1 MLTTI
6 ANRLIQF
13 PLKKRQPH
21 ANKAQNTAAVLVILH
36 GEDSDRKIVLTQR
49 DFHLKS
55 HAGEV
60 AFPGG
65 MWDNG
70 DENLLQTALREA
82 NEEVGLNPSSV
93 IPVATLPS
101 ASPKRTEVSVTPFVA
116 IGSGDLELAADASET
131 AAIFN
136 APLKIFMDID
146 QYKYFEFHTEVENGD
161 GVIRLPYLTYKD
173 YKIWGFTLKVITD
186 LLNSTL
192 DAGIELK
199 YPRHASTNKE
209 T

>member
-6 ANRLIQF
+6 ANHLTQF

-21 ANKAQNTAAVLVILH
+21 ANKAQTTAAVLIILH
-36 GEDSDRKIVLTQR
+36 GEDSDPQVVLTQR
-49 DFHLKS
+49 AFHLKS

-65 MWDNG
+65 MWDPG
-70 DENLLQTALREA
+70 DEDLLQTALREA
-82 NEEVGLNPSSV
+82 NEEIGLNPNLV
-93 IPVATLPS
+93 KPIATLPS
-101 ASPKRTEVSVTPFVA
+101 ASPKRREVSVTPFVA
-116 IGSGDLELAADASET
+116 LGANDLGLTEDASET

-136 APLKIFMDID
+136 APLKIFMDLN
-146 QYKYFEFHTEVENGD
+146 QYSYFELNVDAENGG
-161 GVIRLPYLTYKD
+161 GVIRLPYITYNK

-199 YPRHASTNKE
+199 YPQYGSAQTEK
-209 T
+209 

>member
-13 PLKKRQPH
+13 PLKKRQPD
-21 ANKAQNTAAVLVILH
+21 ANKSQNTAAVLVILL
-36 GEDSDRKIVLTQR
+36 GEDSDPKIVLTQR
-49 DFHLKS
+49 AFHLKS

-82 NEEVGLNPSSV
+82 NEEIGLDPSSV

-101 ASPKRTEVSVTPFVA
+101 ASPKRKEVSVTPFVA
-116 IGSGDLELAADASET
+116 IGSGDLELTADASET
-131 AAIFN
+131 AAIFT
-136 APLKIFMDID
+136 APLKIFMDLD
-146 QYKYFEFHTEVENGD
+146 QYKYFEFNAEIENG
-161 GVIRLPYLTYKD
+161 GEVIRLPYLTYND

-192 DAGIELK
+192 DAGIELE
-199 YPRHASTNKE
+199 YPQHAGTNKE
-209 T
+209 K